1 MLVGKDEKSAS
12 PATHGISLRA
22 QFKSPHFSAAVWEKR
37 STQVERMV
45 ETLMVLDF
53 VFCEE

>member
-1 MLVGKDEKSAS
+1 MLVGKEEKSAS

-37 STQVERMV
+37 TTQVERMV
-45 ETLMVLDF
+45 ETLMVLGF